1 MSRNSRKLGP
11 EKSEGQ
17 KNDTKSAP
25 SQQQAARATDSNMFG
40 LSFVTPTE
48 IVNLPSNGMFYPE
61 SSPLHNKKTL
71 EIRHMTSKEEDL
83 LSSGADKYDDSFK
96 VFDLLIDALL
106 IDGSINSSH
115 LLEEDKLALL
125 LNARCTGYGENYSA
139 PVFCEKCK
147 KQTNHVFDLSKNT
160 IREPSIESEYI
171 AEEDLFSFILPKSDI
186 KVKIISSA
194 EQIQEDLITEK
205 KQKEKYNLVF
215 NETVSFI
222 NKVIVSA
229 NGVTDRTQI
238 SKLAEILPA
247 IDAKYIKE
255 FFLNARPTLST
266 KQEVKCEV
274 CATQTEQEAP
284 ITWAFFRTDF

>member
-11 EKSEGQ
+11 EKQQDQ
-17 KNDTKSAP
+17 KSDTNITNP
-25 SQQQAARATDSNMFG
+25 QQQGIQNNNMFG

-48 IVNLPSNGMFYPE
+48 IVDLPSNGVFYPE
-61 SSPLHNKKTL
+61 SSPMYNRKTL

-83 LSSGADKYDDSFK
+83 LSSGADRYQDSFK
-96 VFDLLIDALL
+96 VFDLLVDALL
-106 IDGSINSSH
+106 VDKNINSSH

-125 LNARCTGYGENYSA
+125 LNARCTGYGEKYEASVYCAN
-139 PVFCEKCK
+139 CK
-147 KQTNHVFDLSKNT
+147 KQTRHIFDLSKNT
-160 IREPSIESEYI
+160 IKEPSIKSEYI
-171 AEEDLFSFILPKSDI
+171 AEEDLFSFTLPKSQI
-186 KVKIISSA
+186 KVKIISSG
-194 EQIQEDLITEK
+194 EKIQEDLNTER

-215 NETVSFI
+215 NETVSFVS
-222 NKVIVSA
+222 KVIVSA
-229 NGVTDRTQI
+229 NGVTDRSQI

-266 KQEVKCEV
+266 RQEVKCEV
-274 CATQTEQEAP
+274 CGTQTEQEAP